1 MCFKIDKYADL
12 IQNAIAYFWNTRN
25 KQLNDQINRDV
36 QDAGNRGAVTGG
48 KQMDGFVALLTK
60 LHWIQVFLKSAS
72 IHVTTNCLDIS
83 DQRRIGIF
91 NYFSYKETYSRY

>member
-1 MCFKIDKYADL
+1 MSFKIDKYADL

-60 LHWIQVFLKSAS
+60 IA
-72 IHVTTNCLDIS
+72 LDS
-83 DQRRIGIF
+83 GIPQ
-91 NYFSYKETYSRY
+91 E

>member
-1 MCFKIDKYADL
+1 MSFKIDKYADL

-48 KQMDGFVALLTK
+48 KQMDGFVRCHK
-60 LHWIQVFLKSAS
+60 
-72 IHVTTNCLDIS
+72 
-83 DQRRIGIF
+83 
-91 NYFSYKETYSRY
+91 